1 MTLIWISLLIASF
14 IGGFFASKFR
24 QRNSLVAELD
34 EFELDDF
41 DMLEYLADPYNAPE
55 NPIATIKELDEA
67 YVVIVDH
74 DGNDVALKR
83 FPKGDS
89 PRLAK
94 ISAEELADEI
104 MND

>member
-14 IGGFFASKFR
+14 IGGFFAAKFL
-24 QRNSLVAELD
+24 QRDSLVAELD
-34 EFELDDF
+34 DF
-41 DMLEYLADPYNAPE
+41 DLDLLGIIFSYDAPE
-55 NPIATIKELDEA
+55 HPKAKIKELGHA
-67 YVVIVDH
+67 YVV
-74 DGNDVALKR
+74 VADINGIEVSIKK

>member
-14 IGGFFASKFR
+14 IGGFFASKFL
-24 QRNSLVAELD
+24 QRPHRIHCLT

-55 NPIATIKELDEA
+55 HPTAKIKELDEA

-74 DGNDVALKR
+74 DGNDVALKQ
-83 FPKGDS
+83 FPKGTS